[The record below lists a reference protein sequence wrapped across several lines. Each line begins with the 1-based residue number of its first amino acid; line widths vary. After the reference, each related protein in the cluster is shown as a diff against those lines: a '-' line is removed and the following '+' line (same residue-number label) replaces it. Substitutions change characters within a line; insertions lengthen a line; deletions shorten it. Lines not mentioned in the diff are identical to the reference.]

1 MSSTRVNNDQLD
13 RFIRN
18 KNKKSRDENI
28 LRPLIREYFED
39 NRYEIKNKEYVDKIK
54 INENIRIITLNV
66 KGYRLRSNNRIK
78 ETRESIEKYQIDVAL
93 FNKTNTKKNIRNI
106 DKIEKEM
113 RKIGKGAKAITVDSQ
128 QWNMIDNE
136 YLLGGLINVIN
147 QRDTLII
154 EKTKIKRGRLGNQI
168 AILLVC
174 KGKRLE
180 IISMHRIPSSS

>member
-1 MSSTRVNNDQLD
+1 M
-13 RFIRN
+13 
-18 KNKKSRDENI
+18 
-28 LRPLIREYFED
+28 
-39 NRYEIKNKEYVDKIK
+39 
-54 INENIRIITLNV
+54 
-66 KGYRLRSNNRIK
+66 RSNNRIK

-154 EKTKIKRGRLGNQI
+154 EKTKIKRGRLGN
-168 AILLVC
+168 
-174 KGKRLE
+174 
-180 IISMHRIPSSS
+180 